1 MRLILICIFDFSA
14 ITAFSVAV
22 NLGKIK
28 RLFKTF
34 VRQKCASRS
43 AAEIPEKLLLWSCCK
58 GPPPNFAKSAQALF
72 ALSQNS

>member
-28 RLFKTF
+28 HLFKTF
-34 VRQKCASRS
+34 VRQKRARG
-43 AAEIPEKLLLWSCCK
+43 KNTK
-58 GPPPNFAKSAQALF
+58 
-72 ALSQNS
+72 